1 LNSMLL
7 DRGEGW
13 GGWRGTPVGDAAI
26 AWKQAA
32 GEHRRCLAQAEH
44 AGWRAAH
51 GLRRQAKAAAE
62 REGPLR
68 EQFQALAAPARTRLE
83 TELPEAKKPDLEGR
97 FYGNLHFQIKHPE
110 ALRRLD
116 GLDTQIA
123 TVGYE
128 MDVERQG
135 LDGIPAQ
142 PPQLHQRWSGLGFE
156 REAPGLEPTIERGF
170 GLEL

>member
-1 LNSMLL
+1 ML
-7 DRGEGW
+7 
-13 GGWRGTPVGDAAI
+13 
-26 AWKQAA
+26 
-32 GEHRRCLAQAEH
+32 AEV
-44 AGWRAAH
+44 
-51 GLRRQAKAAAE
+51 
-62 REGPLR
+62 
-68 EQFQALAAPARTRLE
+68 
-83 TELPEAKKPDLEGR
+83 EGR

-128 MDVERQG
+128 LDVERQS

-142 PPQLHQRWSGLGFE
+142 PPQLHQRWNGLGLE